1 MSMSNNEKDSE
12 SNATKRADCN
22 SAHPDSE
29 DQSCRVADGV
39 FEKPMHESVPMPS
52 VSCDNGVVVESAPE
66 LIAPPPEQFHTEI
79 GGTVNDTI
87 EPVNINAEVG
97 QLDRIEAR
105 VISLT
110 GELQIFA
117 REANKAIQEE
127 TEKFRRAL
135 DFLGNRSFL
144 NELLDIYDDINR
156 LCLYYS
162 QVETI
167 DPKDVFDNFDG
178 IRMQYEEALR
188 RSGITKISVEG
199 LPLDLTRH
207 RAVRAVSISDPSRHR
222 EIAEEVRAGFESPA
236 GVVRPADVSIL
247 RYQSNLNNKP
257 LGGS

>member
-1 MSMSNNEKDSE
+1 M
-12 SNATKRADCN
+12 
-22 SAHPDSE
+22 
-29 DQSCRVADGV
+29 
-39 FEKPMHESVPMPS
+39 
-52 VSCDNGVVVESAPE
+52 
-66 LIAPPPEQFHTEI
+66 
-79 GGTVNDTI
+79 
-87 EPVNINAEVG
+87 
-97 QLDRIEAR
+97 
-105 VISLT
+105 
-110 GELQIFA
+110 
-117 REANKAIQEE
+117 
-127 TEKFRRAL
+127 
-135 DFLGNRSFL
+135 
-144 NELLDIYDDINR
+144 
-156 LCLYYS
+156 YYS

>member
-52 VSCDNGVVVESAPE
+52 VSCD
-66 LIAPPPEQFHTEI
+66 
-79 GGTVNDTI
+79 I